1 MHHEIRDNQLYLH
14 RLPEEKE
21 RLIQRLNRIEGQ
33 VRGLH
38 RMIENDRYCGDVV
51 QQASAICAPVREVT
65 LQLISQYA
73 ETGIPLV
80 SENGGPMVPSKR
92 RYSICFGAPSVIQG
106 AASEPVE
113 PRAASQCQ
121 ISSRL
126 DIAMRCRT
134 RRAGR
139 VLVQRSLQTRG
150 APLCRDRR
158 SPVYLRASRQATYAW
173 GSPGS
178 RINSRGSGS
187 SLSHSS

>member
-51 QQASAICAPVREVT
+51 QQASAICAAVREVT

-80 SENGGPMVPSKR
+80 SENGGPNGPLEAE
-92 RYSICFGAPSVIQG
+92 I
-106 AASEPVE
+106 
-113 PRAASQCQ
+113 
-121 ISSRL
+121 L
-126 DIAMRCRT
+126 DI
-134 RRAGR
+134 
-139 VLVQRSLQTRG
+139 LRSTIRHPRG
-150 APLCRDRR
+150 CE
-158 SPVYLRASRQATYAW
+158 
-173 GSPGS
+173 
-178 RINSRGSGS
+178 
-187 SLSHSS
+187 